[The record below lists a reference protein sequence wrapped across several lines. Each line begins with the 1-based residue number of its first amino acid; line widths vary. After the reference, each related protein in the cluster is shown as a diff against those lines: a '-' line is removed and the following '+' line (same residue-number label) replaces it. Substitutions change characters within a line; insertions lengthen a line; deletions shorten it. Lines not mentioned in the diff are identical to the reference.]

1 MDEITLVNL
10 LNKICDANHDL
21 SWKLNCQY
29 DDGQNNSIMQIKFVR
44 LSKKATI
51 SSITF
56 QMETGKIIQ
65 GRYSGMVNFQKSM
78 LLTDA
83 LLDILIYESS
93 KLPIS
98 QN

>member
-10 LNKICDANHDL
+10 LNKICEANDDL
-21 SWKLNCQY
+21 TWKLNCQY
-29 DDGQNNSIMQIKFVR
+29 DDGQNNSIMQVKFIR
-44 LSKKATI
+44 LSNKAEI
-51 SSITF
+51 SCLSF
-56 QMETGKIIQ
+56 QMETGQILQ
-65 GRYSGMVNFQKSM
+65 GRHSGMVNFQKSM